1 GFELKDGVI
10 TNIEPLAAM
19 FNPATPTKVAHV
31 LTTAYMTSAFILAS
45 IAAWHL
51 LRGNRHI
58 YHKKALHLTVK
69 TAFIFSVASA
79 LVGDLSGKFLAE
91 YQPEKL
97 AAAEWHFETSTHAPL
112 VMFGTLDENND
123 VKNAIKIPYALSIL
137 AHNYPGAEVK
147 GLNEFP
153 KDEIPPLYIH
163 YLFDLMVTIGVLL
176 TIVSAIYWLGK
187 QLKWKWIMSKP
198 FLASLV
204 AAGPLSMLAIELG
217 WYFAEVGRQPW
228 ILRGYMKTAE
238 AATSSGHVDTMLVAF
253 SILYL
258 ILGIASVAVLIN
270 MFRKNPVEKE
280 LAERSLEQ
288 GGVS

>member
-1 GFELKDGVI
+1 
-10 TNIEPLAAM
+10 M
-19 FNPATPTKVAHV
+19 
-31 LTTAYMTSAFILAS
+31 
-45 IAAWHL
+45 
-51 LRGNRHI
+51 
-58 YHKKALHLTVK
+58 
-69 TAFIFSVASA
+69 
-79 LVGDLSGKFLAE
+79 AE

-137 AHNYPGAEVK
+137 AHNHPGAEVK